1 MDFFKRL
8 SDLASFLDNELHQIE
23 ASFHVIVNSGRKY
36 DGPADISLEIQGQI
50 QELSGKIDELI
61 KIGDDQS
68 DHFDGFLKGMID
80 TVAEFDEKIQRI
92 ENYAANYGYVIRDK
106 VKTDLR
112 KSLHQIEVLI
122 SFINVYFFRSCVHSC
137 NFMIPAPLFYEVNA
151 PLLQVCYKP

>member
-8 SDLASFLDNELHQIE
+8 SDLASFLDSELHQIE

-36 DGPADISLEIQGQI
+36 DGPAEISLEIQGQI

-61 KIGDDQS
+61 KIGEDQN

-92 ENYAANYGYVIRDK
+92 ENYAANYGYVIQDK

-112 KSLHQIEVLI
+112 KSLHQIEVFI
-122 SFINVYFFRSCVHSC
+122 SFIISDHLIVYLTFFLNLLRITMMKRSSKDTFKFV
-137 NFMIPAPLFYEVNA
+137 
-151 PLLQVCYKP
+151 

>member
-92 ENYAANYGYVIRDK
+92 ENKCGLPKVPSFVSPKDK
-106 VKTDLR
+106 HTTTNATTTTEHNIDVDMEEDDDDST
-112 KSLHQIEVLI
+112 I
-122 SFINVYFFRSCVHSC
+122 SD
-137 NFMIPAPLFYEVNA
+137 P
-151 PLLQVCYKP
+151 

>member
-112 KSLHQIEVLI
+112 KSLHQIEVFI
-122 SFINVYFFRSCVHSC
+122 SFIKRIYFFGSCVF
-137 NFMIPAPLFYEVNA
+137 NLFFKLVKNNNDET
-151 PLLQVCYKP
+151 QM

>member
-8 SDLASFLDNELHQIE
+8 TDLASFLDNELHQIE

-36 DGPADISLEIQGQI
+36 DGPAEISLEIQGQI

-61 KIGDDQS
+61 KIGEDQS

-92 ENYAANYGYVIRDK
+92 ENYAANYGYVIQDK

-112 KSLHQIEVLI
+112 KSLHQIEVFI
-122 SFINVYFFRSCVHSC
+122 SFIKRTTYFFQIMRT
-137 NFMIPAPLFYEVNA
+137 
-151 PLLQVCYKP
+151 